1 MYVFDTNVF
10 YALGHYYPSRFPT
23 IWGRL
28 EDLVKD
34 GTLQSVREV
43 LREIEGNCPFE
54 TIEDWATAHRSIF
67 KAPSEQ
73 EMKFVAKLFQKKQ
86 YQGFVKRQNILKGRP
101 VADPFVIA
109 AAKTSGGQ
117 VVTLESATAG
127 GARIPTACNDF
138 GVKCINLEQF
148 LEGEGLIF

>member
-34 GTLQSVREV
+34 GALQSVREV

-54 TIEDWATAHRSIF
+54 TIEAWVKAHRSI
-67 KAPSEQ
+67 
-73 EMKFVAKLFQKKQ
+73 L
-86 YQGFVKRQNILKGRP
+86 
-101 VADPFVIA
+101 
-109 AAKTSGGQ
+109 
-117 VVTLESATAG
+117 
-127 GARIPTACNDF
+127 DF
-138 GVKCINLEQF
+138 PDFCGHF
-148 LEGEGLIF
+148 TPGLIRLQTSLD